1 MSFIHEKILSHIDKL
16 ATDLTEATQCL
27 VRVPSENPPG
37 DTAAVADTVV
47 KLIQSHVPSAAI
59 KTYNPGPGIHNVVA
73 IVNGSKPGKRLVFSG
88 HLDTYPAG
96 DGALWTVPPFDGKI
110 SEDGLRLYGRG
121 VSDMKGGIAA
131 SIIASRVLAQLSNE
145 WPGEIVLAFA
155 GDEET
160 MGSLG
165 SEYLLDHTEYAQC
178 DAMIC
183 GDAGSPLV
191 VRAGE
196 KGFIWVELRSTG
208 KAAHGAHVHRGD
220 NAIDKLVR
228 ALLALKQLESLKI
241 DDGPISEV
249 INGAKSV
256 SEVFGGKGE
265 AEILRKLTVNIGKIN
280 GGTSTNLVPDEA
292 SASADIRIPI
302 GLSVG
307 FVADELQR
315 RLTGLAEIRIVRTSE
330 PSWTAPQE
338 SIVRHTLNA
347 TQSIVGN
354 HAVVNMRVGSSDSRL
369 FRKRNIPSV
378 VTGLTPYNMGGPD
391 EYVLIKELAQ
401 VSKIHALAAFGFL
414 LEDGI

>member
-1 MSFIHEKILSHIDKL
+1 MTLIHDNILNRIDKL
-16 ATDLTEATQCL
+16 AKDLTEATQCL

-47 KLIQSHVPSAAI
+47 NLIKHHVPSATI
-59 KTYNPGPGIHNVVA
+59 KTYNTGPGIHNVVA
-73 IVNGSKPGKRLVFSG
+73 ILKGSKPGKRLVFSG

-96 DGALWTVPPFDGKI
+96 DQALWTVPPFDGKV

-121 VSDMKGGIAA
+121 VSDMKGGIGA

-145 WPGEIVLAFA
+145 WSGEIVLAFA

-160 MGSLG
+160 MGSRG
-165 SEYLLDHTEYAQC
+165 SEYLLDQTEYVQC

-220 NAIDKLVR
+220 NAINKLIQ
-228 ALLALKQLESLKI
+228 ALLALKQLESLEI
-241 DDGPISEV
+241 HDGQISEV
-249 INGAKSV
+249 VSSAKLV
-256 SEVFGGKGE
+256 SEAFGGEGE
-265 AEILRKLTVNIGKIN
+265 AEVLRKLTVNIGKIS

-292 SASADIRIPI
+292 FASADIRIPM

-315 RLTGLAEIRIVRTSE
+315 RLAGIAEITILRTSE

-347 TQSIVGN
+347 TQNVVGN
-354 HAVVNMRVGSSDSRL
+354 NAVVNMRVGASDSRL
-369 FRKRNIPSV
+369 FRMRNIPSV
-378 VTGLTPYNMGGPD
+378 VAGLTPYNMGGPD
-391 EYVLIKELAQ
+391 EYIFIEELAQ
-401 VSKIHALAAFGFL
+401 VSKVHALAAFEFL
-414 LEDGI
+414 RDDSI